1 MNTAERQLSDW
12 LHEGTPEPP
21 KTLTIEDVEAWGTP
35 PRRDSV
41 PRRRWAPALAV
52 LSVLVVVAA
61 VVVIAAGLRGHRSLP
76 AQPSSHTPAR
86 PSASPTPPANAA
98 DLRLVGANGTS
109 AWTVSSTKVAVSA
122 DTGEHWSD
130 VVLPTG
136 VTPASIAAITTAPGR
151 GLWLA
156 VAHKLTID
164 LYRQTNPS
172 TQWSRTNLTVTKP
185 AGATNVG
192 GAPPGVSIT
201 LHAGRVVTV
210 VATWGLST
218 AVAFVAPFYSADNGA
233 TFVLHPAN
241 VDGYWYS
248 VTFRTPQYG
257 ILIGGVST
265 LSNRIYRTVD
275 GGTSWTPVT
284 ISVPGSGERV
294 YGTPAIDGTGIE
306 VPVTLTKN
314 NGDQQVS
321 IYRSTD
327 DGASFTAPS
336 SPPLAIPAAVSAGDV
351 SAAILGRTV
360 WVPARGRIYESSDG
374 GQTWTTIPS
383 PGAPYV
389 IDLIDSSRAIA
400 TATDSGCANGK
411 SDCHNYAYLVVTT
424 DSGRHWRAI

>member
-1 MNTAERQLSDW
+1 
-12 LHEGTPEPP
+12 
-21 KTLTIEDVEAWGTP
+21 
-35 PRRDSV
+35 
-41 PRRRWAPALAV
+41 V

-61 VVVIAAGLRGHRSLP
+61 VAAVAAGLRGHRSLP
-76 AQPSSHTPAR
+76 AQPSSSTPAR

-98 DLRLVGANGTS
+98 DLRLVDANATS
-109 AWTVSSTKVAVSA
+109 AWMVSSTKVAVSA
-122 DTGEHWSD
+122 DAGGHWSD

-172 TQWSRTNLTVTKP
+172 TEWSRTDLTVTKP

-192 GAPPGVSIT
+192 GAPPRVSIT
-201 LHAGRVVTV
+201 LHARRVVTV
-210 VATWGLST
+210 VGTWGLST
-218 AVAFVAPFYSADNGA
+218 AVAFVAPFYSADDGA
-233 TFVLHPAN
+233 TFVQHPAN
-241 VDGYWYS
+241 VSGYWFS
-248 VTFRTPQYG
+248 LTFRTPQYG

-284 ISVPGSGERV
+284 ISVPRSGERV
-294 YGTPAIDGTGIE
+294 YGTPAIDGTALELPI
-306 VPVTLTKN
+306 TLTKS
-314 NGDQQVS
+314 NGDQEVS
-321 IYRSTD
+321 IYRSTN
-327 DGASFTAPS
+327 DGATFTTPS
-336 SPPLAIPAAVSAGDV
+336 SPPLAIPAAVSPGEV

-360 WVPARGRIYESSDG
+360 WVPARGRIYESTDG
-374 GQTWTTIPS
+374 GQSWTTIPS
-383 PGAPYV
+383 PGTPYV
-389 IDLIDSSRAIA
+389 IDLIDSSHAIA

-411 SDCHNYAYLVVTT
+411 SECYGYAYLVTTT

>member
-1 MNTAERQLSDW
+1 M
-12 LHEGTPEPP
+12 
-21 KTLTIEDVEAWGTP
+21 
-35 PRRDSV
+35 
-41 PRRRWAPALAV
+41 
-52 LSVLVVVAA
+52 
-61 VVVIAAGLRGHRSLP
+61 
-76 AQPSSHTPAR
+76 
-86 PSASPTPPANAA
+86 
-98 DLRLVGANGTS
+98 
-109 AWTVSSTKVAVSA
+109 VSSTKVAVSA
-122 DTGEHWSD
+122 DAGGHWSD

-136 VTPASIAAITTAPGR
+136 VTPASIAAITAAPGR

-156 VAHKLTID
+156 VAHELTID

-172 TQWSRTNLTVTKP
+172 TQWSRTDLTVTQP
-185 AGATNVG
+185 AGLNLG

-210 VATWGLST
+210 VGMWGLST
-218 AVAFVAPFYSADNGA
+218 AVAFVAPFYSADDGA
-233 TFVLHPAN
+233 TFVQHPAN
-241 VDGYWYS
+241 VGGYWFS
-248 VTFRTPQYG
+248 LTFRTPQYG

-265 LSNRIYRTVD
+265 LSNRIYRTAD

-284 ISVPGSGERV
+284 IPVPGSGQRV
-294 YGTPAIDGTGIE
+294 YGTPAIDGTSIE

-351 SAAILGRTV
+351 SAAMLGRTV
-360 WVPARGRIYESSDG
+360 WVPARGRIYESSNG
-374 GQTWTTIPS
+374 GQTWTTVPS

-400 TATDSGCANGK
+400 TATDAGCAKGK
-411 SDCHNYAYLVVTT
+411 SECHGYAYLVMTT
-424 DSGRHWRAI
+424 DNGRHWRPI

>member
-1 MNTAERQLSDW
+1 VNTAERQLSDW
-12 LHEGTPEPP
+12 LREGTPEPP
-21 KTLTIEDVEAWGTP
+21 KTLTIEDVEAWGSP
-35 PRRDSV
+35 PRDSV
-41 PRRRWAPALAV
+41 PRRRRAPALAV

-61 VVVIAAGLRGHRSLP
+61 VVVVAAGLRGHRSLP
-76 AQPSSHTPAR
+76 AQPSSSS
-86 PSASPTPPANAA
+86 PSASPSPPAKAA
-98 DLRLVGANGTS
+98 DLRLVGANATS

-122 DTGEHWSD
+122 DAGGHWSD
-130 VVLPTG
+130 VVLPMG

-156 VAHKLTID
+156 VAHKLAID

-185 AGATNVG
+185 AGVTNVG
-192 GAPPGVSIT
+192 GAPPQVSIT

-210 VATWGLST
+210 VGTWGLST
-218 AVAFVAPFYSADNGA
+218 AVAFVAPFYSADDGA
-233 TFVLHPAN
+233 TFVQHPAN

-248 VTFRTPQYG
+248 LTFRTPQYG

-294 YGTPAIDGTGIE
+294 YGTPAIDGTSIE

-336 SPPLAIPAAVSAGDV
+336 SPPLAVPAEVSAGDV

-360 WVPARGRIYESSDG
+360 WVSARGRIYESSNG

-383 PGAPYV
+383 PRTPYV

-400 TATDSGCANGK
+400 TATDSGCAGK
-411 SDCHNYAYLVVTT
+411 SNCHGSAYLVITT
-424 DSGRHWRAI
+424 DNGRHWRTI